1 MKISKELLKKLIKEE
16 LESVSEQAEQNPANP
31 APPKPPAPPAPPE
44 EAEDDDDKLNQDD
57 LESML
62 NDMQRNLKDLAKHVG
77 VSLEELEGGD

>member
-31 APPKPPAPPAPPE
+31 APPAPE
-44 EAEDDDDKLNQDD
+44 EAEDDDDKLPQDV

-62 NDMQRNLKDLAKHVG
+62 NDMQRKLKDLAKHVG
-77 VSLEELEGGD
+77 VSLEELEERD

>member
-31 APPKPPAPPAPPE
+31 APPAPE
-44 EAEDDDDKLNQDD
+44 EAEDDDDKLPQDV

-77 VSLEELEGGD
+77 VSLEELEERD

>member
-16 LESVSEQAEQNPANP
+16 LESVSEQAEQIPANP
-31 APPKPPAPPAPPE
+31 APPAPAPPE
-44 EAEDDDDKLNQDD
+44 EAEDDDDKLTQDE

-77 VSLEELEGGD
+77 VSLEELEERD

>member
-31 APPKPPAPPAPPE
+31 APPAPPE
-44 EAEDDDDKLNQDD
+44 EAEDDDDKLTQDE

-62 NDMQRNLKDLAKHVG
+62 NGMQRNLKDLAKHVG
-77 VSLEELEGGD
+77 VSLEELEERD

>member
-31 APPKPPAPPAPPE
+31 APPAPEAPAAPE
-44 EAEDDDDKLNQDD
+44 EAEDDDDKLPQDV

-77 VSLEELEGGD
+77 VSLEELEERD

>member
-31 APPKPPAPPAPPE
+31 APPAPEAPAAPE
-44 EAEDDDDKLNQDD
+44 EAEDDDNKLDQDE

-62 NDMQRNLKDLAKHVG
+62 NGMQRKLKKLAKHVG
-77 VSLEELEGGD
+77 VALEELD